1 MGLFIFCL
9 SQITMVFILIFFY
22 Y

>member
-1 MGLFIFCL
+1 MGLFIFSL